1 MVLYSII
8 WYHNSVAGAALH
20 RHTER
25 KNLSPRAPDRSQ
37 GLEGEGEGEWEERV
51 VQLVG
56 ESLFQQATDG
66 LLFGKSEWRLV
77 IGVFLSLLGD
87 VIARDGYCCVVLL
100 CCVGIV

>member
-1 MVLYSII
+1 
-8 WYHNSVAGAALH
+8 
-20 RHTER
+20 
-25 KNLSPRAPDRSQ
+25 
-37 GLEGEGEGEWEERV
+37 LEGEGEGEWEERV